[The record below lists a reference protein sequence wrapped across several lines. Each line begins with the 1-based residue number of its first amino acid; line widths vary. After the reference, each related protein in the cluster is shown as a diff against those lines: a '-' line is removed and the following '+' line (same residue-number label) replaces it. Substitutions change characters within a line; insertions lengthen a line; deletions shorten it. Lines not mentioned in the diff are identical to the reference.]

1 MTKAPRDLT
10 MERFGDLIVLEK
22 SESKGKN
29 SFWLCKCKCGNEK
42 IFRRDKLVY
51 GTRTNC
57 GDCENLNKKHN
68 HVQPDKNR
76 QKIDKKPQ
84 KEKKE
89 KKIKNIKVAYKK
101 QKNDSKRH
109 GMSGTRI
116 YRIWQK
122 MKGRCYYKND
132 KKHYPHYGARGIKV
146 CDEWK
151 DDFTNFYNWAME
163 NGYTDELTLD
173 RIDVD
178 GNYEPSNCRWATLEE
193 QSYNKRN
200 TLYVNIDNNK
210 YTIKDLSDMTG
221 LKKATIRYI
230 YDREGEYKF
239 VNLIKPYIIAS

>member
-1 MTKAPRDLT
+1 
-10 MERFGDLIVLEK
+10 
-22 SESKGKN
+22 
-29 SFWLCKCKCGNEK
+29 
-42 IFRRDKLVY
+42 
-51 GTRTNC
+51 
-57 GDCENLNKKHN
+57 
-68 HVQPDKNR
+68 
-76 QKIDKKPQ
+76 
-84 KEKKE
+84 
-89 KKIKNIKVAYKK
+89 
-101 QKNDSKRH
+101 
-109 GMSGTRI
+109 MSGTRI

-151 DDFTNFYNWAME
+151 DDFANFYNWAME